1 MAAAGAS
8 KAARSAADKQAAT
21 EKRTSTR
28 ESSSAATNLCEEA
41 TSSSQP
47 TPQGRVTSPAPSM
60 QSSTGKPPEP
70 ISTEDAKTAT
80 PTSAKLLGND
90 YNILVTDEEYPSK
103 IQDKEFN
110 YDEQS
115 RELSLKVIKDKAS
128 AHESSSKK
136 KHLISQIAEPHSE
149 KTSNIHN
156 FSSGDGV
163 ALNSLVQQM
172 KLMRAELYDIRQ
184 HIARLI
190 TKINSQVAQ
199 ALAKHVSA
207 ENLTAE
213 RNALKLQASE
223 QKCQLNMLK
232 GHLDSQS
239 RLFQELVDTYR
250 DRSAETK
257 QHQDDFKI
265 LLSLFKEQ
273 QTEVSSMMKKIKSLQ
288 DCFQQVIKDTST
300 TNLTTPTAGG
310 TKCLVTNRRFQK
322 SDQPKK
328 NEPTK
333 RWKAA
338 NKMSTQSLYLKSWI
352 SYLNIFLQILVPNS
366 ISGGYHSI
374 ISVKYCGNIY
384 CI

>member
-1 MAAAGAS
+1 MNRSRKTRREKRNAAMAAAGAS

-184 HIARLI
+184 HIARLVGVNL
-190 TKINSQVAQ
+190 IN
-199 ALAKHVSA
+199 
-207 ENLTAE
+207 
-213 RNALKLQASE
+213 
-223 QKCQLNMLK
+223 
-232 GHLDSQS
+232 
-239 RLFQELVDTYR
+239 TY
-250 DRSAETK
+250 S
-257 QHQDDFKI
+257 
-265 LLSLFKEQ
+265 
-273 QTEVSSMMKKIKSLQ
+273 
-288 DCFQQVIKDTST
+288 
-300 TNLTTPTAGG
+300 
-310 TKCLVTNRRFQK
+310 
-322 SDQPKK
+322 
-328 NEPTK
+328 
-333 RWKAA
+333 
-338 NKMSTQSLYLKSWI
+338 
-352 SYLNIFLQILVPNS
+352 
-366 ISGGYHSI
+366 SI
-374 ISVKYCGNIY
+374 IVRFELFSFCQTLSTNFVIALFLL
-384 CI
+384 